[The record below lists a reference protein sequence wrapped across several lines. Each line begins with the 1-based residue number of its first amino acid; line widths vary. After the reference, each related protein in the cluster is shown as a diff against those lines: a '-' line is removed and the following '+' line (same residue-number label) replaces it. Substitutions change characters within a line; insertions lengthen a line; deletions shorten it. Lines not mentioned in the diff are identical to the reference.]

1 MDTKLKTETAFT
13 EKFVLQVTYYNETD
27 EAEGSMLVPFKNG
40 DDGIVADFPMA
51 EELSNQVNKRVY
63 PSEGRIPAK
72 APH

>member
-13 EKFVLQVTYYNETD
+13 EKFVLQVTYYNVTY

-51 EELSNQVNKRVY
+51 EELSN
-63 PSEGRIPAK
+63 PSE
-72 APH
+72 

>member
-40 DDGIVADFPMA
+40 HDGIVADFPMA
-51 EELSNQVNKRVY
+51 EELSN
-63 PSEGRIPAK
+63 PSE
-72 APH
+72 

>member
-27 EAEGSMLVPFKNG
+27 EAERSMLVPFKNC

-51 EELSNQVNKRVY
+51 EELSN
-63 PSEGRIPAK
+63 PSE
-72 APH
+72 

>member
-51 EELSNQVNKRVY
+51 EELSN
-63 PSEGRIPAK
+63 PSEQARIS
-72 APH
+72 